1 MKNVMEMRQKR
12 AALVTQARELDT
24 KAESEK
30 RDLTAEERTQW
41 DKIMADVDKAKVDIE
56 HEERLQASEMA
67 NPSSRQ
73 AAGAIENSGLLPGND
88 HKAEKRAAFF
98 KWMRQGKAGLAAEE
112 RALVE
117 NTAGLYMVPED
128 LEAEIYRALP
138 KLCFMRQLATVRTT
152 SMDKVSRRSL
162 TEVSGGWGKLET
174 GTVITESTPTP
185 TKDYIYVEDWA
196 GLTKIGKDEL
206 QDTDA
211 NLEAVIADSFA
222 RAAAEAQDTG
232 FTVGTGHA
240 NLQPDGI
247 ALDATSGITKIDLA
261 TADVIIIED
270 ILGAIYAVAP
280 QYRKNGSFLMNSK
293 TELALRKLRATYT
306 GGSGEFLWQPSVQE
320 GKPDLLAGYPVYN
333 QDDMNYPADSVADK
347 NCVIFG
353 DFKAGYRVVDRV
365 GIAIQRLD
373 ELYAEAGLVGFIGH
387 FRVGGG
393 VVRAAAFSSLQNP
406 T

>member
-1 MKNVMEMRQKR
+1 MKE
-12 AALVTQARELDT
+12 
-24 KAESEK
+24 
-30 RDLTAEERTQW
+30 
-41 DKIMADVDKAKVDIE
+41 DIDR
-56 HEERLQASEMA
+56 EERLQSLEMGNPA
-67 NPSSRQ
+67 NLQ
-73 AAGAIENSGLLPGND
+73 AAIIPGD
-88 HKAEKRAAFF
+88 KKAEKRAAFF
-98 KWMRQGKAGLAAEE
+98 SWMRHGQAGLTHEE

-138 KLCFMRQLATVRTT
+138 KLCFMRQLATVRVTNR
-152 SMDKVSRRSL
+152 DKVSRRSL
-162 TEVSGGWGKLET
+162 TEVTMGWGKLEL
-174 GTVITESTPTP
+174 GTEITESTPTP
-185 TKDYIYVEDWA
+185 SKDYIYVEDLA

-211 NLEAVIADSFA
+211 NLEAIIADSFS
-222 RAAAEAQDTG
+222 RAAAETEDTA
-232 FTVGTGHA
+232 FTVGTGHTYQ
-240 NLQPDGI
+240 QPDGI

-261 TADVIIIED
+261 TADTIIIED
-270 ILGAIYAVAP
+270 LLGAVYAVAP

-306 GGSGEFLWQPSVQE
+306 GGSGEFLWQPSVQA
-320 GKPDLLAGYPVYN
+320 GKPDTLNGYPVYN

-347 NCVIFG
+347 NCVVFG
-353 DFKAGYRVVDRV
+353 DFAAGYRVIDRA
-365 GIAIQRLD
+365 GITIQRLD
-373 ELYAEAGLVGFIGH
+373 ELYAEAGLVGFIAH